1 MLLLLALLFLV
12 ATVIGSYMALS
23 VADELRDRA

>member
-12 ATVIGSYMALS
+12 ATVIGSYAAKS
-23 VADELRDRA
+23 VAGDLFDRA

>member
-12 ATVIGSYMALS
+12 ATAIGTHVARG
-23 VADELRDRA
+23 VADELRG